1 MATENNYLITNFSL
15 TILTLG
21 HIYVRMATTSSILVN
36 EVIDTQSLSEAD
48 VDKMQSEMDLSQ
60 KLSNYVSN
68 KWKHIQRVK
77 DKREFTKEF
86 AVTTKQ
92 LMRVRNAATPQSL
105 LASNVDKLVHLW
117 GLVLD
122 TPQAHHLG
130 VKLSDLRGLVE
141 SPQQSI

>member
-1 MATENNYLITNFSL
+1 MANLI
-15 TILTLG
+15 
-21 HIYVRMATTSSILVN
+21 VVN
-36 EVIDTQSLSEAD
+36 EVVDTQGLSESD
-48 VDKMQSEMDLSQ
+48 VETMQSDMDLSQ

-77 DKREFTKEF
+77 DKHEFVKEF

-92 LMRVRNAATPQSL
+92 LMRVRNSAKPQSL
-105 LASNVDKLVHLW
+105 LVSNVNKLVKLW
-117 GLVLD
+117 ALVLD

-141 SPQQSI
+141 SPSQQHQQQ